1 MFQAYVEYDIEIL
14 IEDYIVKTI
23 SFNVVISGT
32 TSFLVDAANIFGRI
46 ALKKNR
52 ESELEHGK
60 HMNYSGERFVGSN
73 KVIKCF
79 CSRNHSTD

>member
-1 MFQAYVEYDIEIL
+1 MFFVLHRCIFTESQIGKIRLNTHDSFLNKMFQAYVEYDIEIL

-46 ALKKNR
+46 AL
-52 ESELEHGK
+52 
-60 HMNYSGERFVGSN
+60 
-73 KVIKCF
+73 
-79 CSRNHSTD
+79 